1 MFLGLLLAIL
11 VTAYLL
17 TGLRILG
24 QHMPWFT
31 VFSPFGRGVAEI
43 LSGLGMTC
51 DPGRR
56 ARTRSCGGSTPCSR

>member
-1 MFLGLLLAIL
+1 MGDWLFLGLLLAIL

-31 VFSPFGRGVAEI
+31 VFSPFGRAVAEVFSA
-43 LSGLGMTC
+43 L
-51 DPGRR
+51 
-56 ARTRSCGGSTPCSR
+56 A